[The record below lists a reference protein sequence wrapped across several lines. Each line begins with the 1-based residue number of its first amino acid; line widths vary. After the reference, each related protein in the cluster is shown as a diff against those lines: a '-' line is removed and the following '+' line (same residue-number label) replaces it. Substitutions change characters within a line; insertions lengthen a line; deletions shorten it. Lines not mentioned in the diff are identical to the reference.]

1 MENENMAFLT
11 NARKEELLTA
21 ALGYFS
27 ENSGGEEAYRFLHDR
42 LGFTNS
48 ELVDCGMDKLRPHFR
63 YEWADGS
70 AQMKYAE
77 ILDNLLP
84 RHDAYT
90 TASWISLAEDLS
102 EETSFE
108 KEASLI
114 VSAFRD
120 IIDRFQPSTVETIYN
135 LSGALLSDEFLLA
148 AEDLENGVST
158 EEISENASNGYYT
171 SDTATDNR
179 KPDLSTQI
187 SGAEL
192 RSEMPADPPQTERS
206 GR

>member
-11 NARKEELLTA
+11 NARKDELLTA
-21 ALGYFS
+21 VLGYFS
-27 ENSGGEEAYRFLHDR
+27 ENYGGEDAYRFLHDR

-48 ELVDCGMDKLRPHFR
+48 ELVDCGMDKLRPYFR

-70 AQMKYAE
+70 PQMKYAE
-77 ILDNLLP
+77 MLDNLLP
-84 RHDAYT
+84 RHDVYT
-90 TASWISLAEDLS
+90 TALWISLAEDLS

-108 KEASLI
+108 EEASLI

-120 IIDRFQPSTVETIYN
+120 TIDRFQPSTVETIYN
-135 LSGALLSDEFLLA
+135 LSGALLSDEIPMA
-148 AEDLENGVST
+148 AEDFENGAST

-171 SDTATDNR
+171 SDAATGNR
-179 KPDLSTQI
+179 KPDLSAQI
-187 SGAEL
+187 SGAES
-192 RSEMPADPPQTERS
+192 RSEMPAETPQTERS